1 MNLFESPGGSWS
13 AVSWATE
20 TVRAAFMVAGIS
32 LSGLVSQEMS
42 DGASSKCPICY
53 QVPGSGHKEEDEPCK
68 RSLWII
74 WSKSSPH
81 FGLWKVRDWFKPL
94 EEVYCFG

>member
-1 MNLFESPGGSWS
+1 MNLFESPSGSWS
-13 AVSWATE
+13 AVSWAT
-20 TVRAAFMVAGIS
+20 AFTVAGIS
-32 LSGLVSQEMS
+32 LSGLVSQAMP

-81 FGLWKVRDWFKPL
+81 FGLWKIRDWFKPL
-94 EEVYCFG
+94 E